1 MLGGALR
8 LSMILISVQ
17 VCVGVKV
24 LRDWGVLT
32 VNGESLICEVFQGLC
47 TGQVE
52 SAEGFRLPHEYVDS
66 PVSCAIAHTS
76 TGQFQ
81 SISLSVKIQNAVEFG
96 KYFKFVLRMEFEL
109 RSTQAT
115 TRNAF
120 SILMSEAGRL
130 VWPEKY
136 EIARKNNRQKLYN
149 DFIELLQEKNLG
161 WTKQN
166 VLSEGRPF
174 VLQLT
179 DILWRLDGHHD
190 KLTGQT
196 CSIPDFFSKFQKY
209 NLPESYKRKRPNL
222 KHELVSQMSQQLF
235 NILQQVSIE
244 SLCI

>member
-1 MLGGALR
+1 MLVGALR

-32 VNGESLICEVFQGLC
+32 VNGEFLICEVFQGLC

-52 SAEGFRLPHEYVDS
+52 SAEGFHLPHEYVDS

-81 SISLSVKIQNAVEFG
+81 SILLSVKIQNAVEFG
-96 KYFKFVLRMEFEL
+96 KYFKFVLRMECES
-109 RSTQAT
+109 RSAQAIT
-115 TRNAF
+115 KNAF

-130 VWPEKY
+130 VWPVKY

-179 DILWRLDGHHD
+179 DHHD
-190 KLTGQT
+190 KLTGQI

-209 NLPESYKRKRPNL
+209 NYQRVTKGKDQILNVSWYRKCLSNSSTFYN
-222 KHELVSQMSQQLF
+222 K
-235 NILQQVSIE
+235 
-244 SLCI
+244 

>member
-1 MLGGALR
+1 M
-8 LSMILISVQ
+8 
-17 VCVGVKV
+17 
-24 LRDWGVLT
+24 
-32 VNGESLICEVFQGLC
+32 
-47 TGQVE
+47 
-52 SAEGFRLPHEYVDS
+52 
-66 PVSCAIAHTS
+66 
-76 TGQFQ
+76 
-81 SISLSVKIQNAVEFG
+81 EFG

-136 EIARKNNRQKLYN
+136 ELARKNNRQKLYN

-179 DILWRLDGHHD
+179 DILWHLDGHHD